1 MEASGPPRQVS
12 FRVTEQEYALIQ
24 GEAEAM
30 GAGVAHFARVAT
42 LTRTALAAHR
52 RGYMWASDEG
62 WDDIFRS
69 IEALETHDVA
79 LRAKLAAKRRESSDA
94 SFGRSSLADTPIGV
108 GCEEGWPCGQQ
119 FRPKRVLRR
128 RSDKRDEVTH

>member
-52 RGYMWASDEG
+52 RGFLWASDEG
-62 WDDIFRS
+62 WDDIS
-69 IEALETHDVA
+69 GPS
-79 LRAKLAAKRRESSDA
+79 RRWKP
-94 SFGRSSLADTPIGV
+94 T
-108 GCEEGWPCGQQ
+108 
-119 FRPKRVLRR
+119 
-128 RSDKRDEVTH
+128 T

>member
-12 FRVTEQEYALIQ
+12 FRVTEQEYGLIQ

-42 LTRTALAAHR
+42 LARTALAAHR
-52 RGYMWASDEG
+52 RGYLWASDEA
-62 WDDIFRS
+62 WEDISRS

-79 LRAKLAAKRRESSDA
+79 LRANSPTKRREYAQIKRQRDA
-94 SFGRSSLADTPIGV
+94 SD
-108 GCEEGWPCGQQ
+108 
-119 FRPKRVLRR
+119 FRR
-128 RSDKRDEVTH
+128 